1 VNPRSSRRVATC
13 TPEQARTRRTQARAF
28 LDVAEM
34 VLAEPATQSEIH
46 VAAALA
52 VLAAIAATDAICG
65 LRLGQHSR
73 GQDHDLAIELLESV
87 DVGDPS
93 LPTKL
98 RRVLAAKD
106 SVHYSPRLIA
116 KTDAQ
121 TLVRQAGALVDAA
134 ERL

>member
-1 VNPRSSRRVATC
+1 
-13 TPEQARTRRTQARAF
+13 
-28 LDVAEM
+28 
-34 VLAEPATQSEIH
+34 
-46 VAAALA
+46 
-52 VLAAIAATDAICG
+52 
-65 LRLGQHSR
+65 LGQYSR

-87 DVGDPS
+87 DVGDQS